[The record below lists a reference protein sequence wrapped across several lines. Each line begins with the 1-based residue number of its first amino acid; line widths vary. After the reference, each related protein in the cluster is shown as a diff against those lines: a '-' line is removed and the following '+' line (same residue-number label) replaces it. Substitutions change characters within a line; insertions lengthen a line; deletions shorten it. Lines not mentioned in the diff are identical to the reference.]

1 MIKWLIFGV
10 IGSCY
15 AFSAVAAV
23 EGITYIK
30 QRKLVSLSEQEVV
43 DCDKYDNGC
52 NKGSMQ
58 NVFSFIQQI
67 NGITTESYYPYTS
80 KQGTCQNSA
89 TNQAAAKIT
98 GFQNVPQNSEADL
111 LNAVAN
117 QPVSVAVDSSDYQF
131 RFYSGGVFNAECGTQ
146 CDHAI
151 TIVGY
156 GANGNGDK
164 YWIVKNSWGTGW
176 GEGGYGYFIRDVA
189 DPRGICG
196 IATDASFPTI

>member
-1 MIKWLIFGV
+1 MIKQLIFEV

-30 QRKLVSLSEQEVV
+30 QGKLISLSEQEIV
-43 DCDKYDNGC
+43 DCDKYDHGC

-58 NVFSFIQQI
+58 NVFTFIQQ
-67 NGITTESYYPYTS
+67 NKGITPESNYPYHS
-80 KQGTCQNSA
+80 KQGTCQSSA
-89 TNQAAAKIT
+89 TNHAAAKIT

-117 QPVSVAVDSSDYQF
+117 QPVSVAVDSRDFRF
-131 RFYSGGVFNAECGTQ
+131 RFYSSGVFNAECGTQ

-156 GANGNGDK
+156 GAKGNGDK

-176 GEGGYGYFIRDVA
+176 GEEGYGYFIRDVA
-189 DPRGICG
+189 DPKGICG
-196 IATDASFPTI
+196 IAIDASFPTI